1 MLERRSM
8 SAQMIATLLGVFA
21 AMSLVIAAIGQY
33 AVVAFN
39 TRRRTRDFGV
49 RIALGASAHQ
59 IVRSVIGQG
68 AALTASGLG
77 VGALLSAGVA
87 TLLRGVL
94 FGVTPTDPSTYF
106 GVFVLLACVSLSA
119 SYLPARRA
127 SRLDPVQALR
137 QD

>member
-1 MLERRSM
+1 
-8 SAQMIATLLGVFA
+8 MIATLLGVFA

-49 RIALGASAHQ
+49 RIALGASARQ
-59 IVRSVIGQG
+59 IVRSVLGQG
-68 AALTASGLG
+68 AALTAIGLG
-77 VGALLSAGVA
+77 LGALLSAAVA

-94 FGVTPTDPSTYF
+94 FGVTPTDPTTYL

-119 SYLPARRA
+119 SYLPRPSPLAPRSGAGA
-127 SRLDPVQALR
+127 SR

>member
-1 MLERRSM
+1 
-8 SAQMIATLLGVFA
+8 MIARLLGVFA
-21 AMSLVIAAIGQY
+21 VMSLVIAAVGQY

-49 RIALGASAHQ
+49 RIALGASARQ
-59 IVRSVIGQG
+59 ILRSVLGQG
-68 AALTASGLG
+68 AALTAIGLG
-77 VGALLSAGVA
+77 LGALLSAVVA

-94 FGVTPTDPSTYF
+94 FGVTPTDPATYL

-119 SYLPARRA
+119 SYLPARRV
-127 SRLDPVQALR
+127 SRLDPVRALR